1 MITWAQNAFEKAYG
15 AIFNTTA
22 AESKTV
28 RHETDER
35 VCDTGAILSDQQ
47 EAVGVVDGKMGARDW
62 ASLPSL
68 SPLSFSLS
76 LPLSVLVA
84 SGHKG

>member
-1 MITWAQNAFEKAYG
+1 MITLAQNPFERLMG
-15 AIFNTTA
+15 TIFNTIS
-22 AESKTV
+22 SKTA

-47 EAVGVVDGKMGARDW
+47 EAVGAADGKMGAGNW

-68 SPLSFSLS
+68 SFSHCACS
-76 LPLSVLVA
+76 QWT
-84 SGHKG
+84 